1 MDADTR
7 ARVDEVTR
15 LIVEKL
21 LLEPTEQLKA
31 LPDEETQVA
40 YADAVRR
47 LFGLR
52 GDDAPTNAPAPGGTD
67 TTTRFE

>member
-1 MDADTR
+1 MD
-7 ARVDEVTR
+7 EITR

-40 YADAVRR
+40 DADAVRR

-52 GDDAPTNAPAPGGTD
+52 ADEGTPATGRDAAAAERPPNPTP
-67 TTTRFE
+67 R